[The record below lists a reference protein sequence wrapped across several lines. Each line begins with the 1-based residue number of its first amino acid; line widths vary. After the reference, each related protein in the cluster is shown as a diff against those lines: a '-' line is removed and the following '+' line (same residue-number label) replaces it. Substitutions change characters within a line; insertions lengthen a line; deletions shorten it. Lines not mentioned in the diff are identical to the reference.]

1 MGIAAKLRRGIF
13 RDVAELKAAIDEWI
27 EHRNRDPKPFTWTAT
42 AKTILVKHRRAK
54 KVLANAE
61 CN

>member
-13 RDVAELKAAIDEWI
+13 HEVAELKAAIDEWS
-27 EHRNRDPKPFTWTAT
+27 EHRNRDPKLFAWTAA

-54 KVLANAE
+54 KVLANAV